1 MFDSLVCSNYVRR
14 QIVVFSVSNFLNDHL
29 DKFKHSCKWTL
40 IAFILIRFLQF
51 IHSLWNIL
59 TVVVTINI
67 LVPLQ
72 LCAETHQL
80 EERSVLLPPVVL
92 AESEEE
98 RKLSRETKKQI
109 KLYFAQLP
117 NKIYCKFGFV
127 LCLFV
132 NMKFCI
138 PVSVFH
144 TKSIKEFSFINWVDS
159 TTQCKLRNFGLCM
172 AYIQRY
178 GAMLLVRTW

>member
-1 MFDSLVCSNYVRR
+1 MSNL
-14 QIVVFSVSNFLNDHL
+14 LNDHL
-29 DKFKHSCKWTL
+29 DKFKHSFKWTL
-40 IAFILIRFLQF
+40 VTVVLICFLHF
-51 IHSLWNIL
+51 FHSLWNIL

-138 PVSVFH
+138 LVSVFY
-144 TKSIKEFSFINWVDS
+144 TNQLKEFGFINWVDS
-159 TTQCKLRNFGLCM
+159 TTQCKLRNFGVVYDLHKEIWSYAIGEIM
-172 AYIQRY
+172 
-178 GAMLLVRTW
+178 VTWKTQEERSWIKKH

>member
-1 MFDSLVCSNYVRR
+1 MSNL
-14 QIVVFSVSNFLNDHL
+14 LNDHL
-29 DKFKHSCKWTL
+29 DKFKHSFKWTL
-40 IAFILIRFLQF
+40 VAVVLICFLHF

-80 EERSVLLPPVVL
+80 EERSVLLLPVAL

-138 PVSVFH
+138 PVSIFH
-144 TKSIKEFSFINWVDS
+144 IWFH
-159 TTQCKLRNFGLCM
+159 KLSWFNHSVQTEELWGCVWFTYRNMELCYWWEHGNM
-172 AYIQRY
+172 KNTRRKK
-178 GAMLLVRTW
+178 LN

>member
-1 MFDSLVCSNYVRR
+1 M
-14 QIVVFSVSNFLNDHL
+14 SNFLNDHL
-29 DKFKHSCKWTL
+29 DKFKLSFKWTL
-40 IAFILIRFLQF
+40 VTVVLICFLHF
-51 IHSLWNIL
+51 FHSLWNIL
-59 TVVVTINI
+59 MVVVTINI

-80 EERSVLLPPVVL
+80 EERLVLLPPVVL

-138 PVSVFH
+138 LVSVFY
-144 TKSIKEFSFINWVDS
+144 TKSIKGIWFH
-159 TTQCKLRNFGLCM
+159 KLSWFNHPVQIEELWGCVWFTYRNMELSYWWEHDNM
-172 AYIQRY
+172 KNTRRKK
-178 GAMLLVRTW
+178 LN

>member
-1 MFDSLVCSNYVRR
+1 MLLF
-14 QIVVFSVSNFLNDHL
+14 FLH
-29 DKFKHSCKWTL
+29 F
-40 IAFILIRFLQF
+40 F
-51 IHSLWNIL
+51 HSLWNIL

-127 LCLFV
+127 LGLFV

-138 PVSVFH
+138 LVSVFY
-144 TKSIKEFSFINWVDS
+144 TKSIKGIWFH
-159 TTQCKLRNFGLCM
+159 KLS
-172 AYIQRY
+172 
-178 GAMLLVRTW
+178 

>member
-1 MFDSLVCSNYVRR
+1 MSNL
-14 QIVVFSVSNFLNDHL
+14 LNDHL
-29 DKFKHSCKWTL
+29 DKFKHSFKWTL
-40 IAFILIRFLQF
+40 VTVVLICFLHF
-51 IHSLWNIL
+51 FHSLWNIL

-80 EERSVLLPPVVL
+80 EERSVLLPPVVQ

-138 PVSVFH
+138 LVSVFY
-144 TKSIKEFSFINWVDS
+144 TKSIKGIWFH
-159 TTQCKLRNFGLCM
+159 KLSWFNHSVQIEELWGCVWFTYRNMELC
-172 AYIQRY
+172 YWWEY
-178 GAMLLVRTW
+178 GNMKNKRRKKLN

>member
-1 MFDSLVCSNYVRR
+1 M
-14 QIVVFSVSNFLNDHL
+14 SNFLNDHL

-40 IAFILIRFLQF
+40 IAVILIHFLQF

-59 TVVVTINI
+59 MVVVTINI

-72 LCAETHQL
+72 LCAEIHQL
-80 EERSVLLPPVVL
+80 EERSVLLLPVVL

-109 KLYFAQLP
+109 KVYFAQLP

-127 LCLFV
+127 LCVFV

-138 PVSVFH
+138 TVSIFH
-144 TKSIKEFSFINWVDS
+144 TKSIKGIWFD
-159 TTQCKLRNFGLCM
+159 KLSWFDHSVQ
-172 AYIQRY
+172 IEE
-178 GAMLLVRTW
+178 LLVVYGLYTEIWSYAFGENMVTWKTQEERSWIKKD